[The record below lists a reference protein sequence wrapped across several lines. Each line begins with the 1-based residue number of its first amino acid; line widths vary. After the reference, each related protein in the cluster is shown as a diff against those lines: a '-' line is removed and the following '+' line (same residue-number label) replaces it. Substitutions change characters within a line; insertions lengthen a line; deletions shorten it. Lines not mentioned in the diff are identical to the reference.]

1 MFNLG
6 QADVVLIH
14 VDGDISDTLAF
25 PFSLLIDKNEFT
37 NGNGRKHVP
46 RSRVKFVFEATD
58 DLGRISALLKVRG
71 KSANSLENCKK
82 KSTKF

>member
-1 MFNLG
+1 M
-6 QADVVLIH
+6 VLIH

-58 DLGRISALLKVRG
+58 DLGRISALLKVGG
-71 KSANSLENCKK
+71 KILFGEC
-82 KSTKF
+82 